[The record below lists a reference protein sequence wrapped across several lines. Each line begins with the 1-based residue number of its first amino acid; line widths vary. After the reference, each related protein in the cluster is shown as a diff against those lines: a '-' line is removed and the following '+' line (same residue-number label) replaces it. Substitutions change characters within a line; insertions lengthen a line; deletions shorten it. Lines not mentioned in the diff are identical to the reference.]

1 MYKMDAM
8 QTPQPKVSFK
18 EQMHQAREDAI
29 LQSACR
35 LLGEKAFDAMT
46 MDDVANAV
54 GIAKASLYKHFCSK
68 EELCSAAMV
77 QILGRVQTYLAGLP
91 ADMPPL
97 EKLHALVRWSLERLL
112 TNEMPLLPS
121 RNSTLRAVLMANKD
135 YLNGLVAVS
144 DQIGEIV
151 RVVLQTNIADAA
163 GAAVPIVALE
173 RWLPLPDAG
182 DEDTGAPRLLVLQ
195 HAGALVGVRVDAV
208 LGVKPVA
215 TRAVRTVHHTP
226 DDSELFESVVPA
238 SAAAPMLCILEVARL
253 MRLAQAWCAAAE
265 LAPANCH
272 DPGGTPWM
280 MEDTGGVR
288 ASTGRGRSI
297 L

>member
-1 MYKMDAM
+1 M
-8 QTPQPKVSFK
+8 QTQPPKVSFK

-77 QILGRVQTYLAGLP
+77 QILGRVQAYLAGLP

-97 EKLHALVRWSLERLL
+97 DKLRSLVRWSLERLL

-135 YLNGLVAVS
+135 YLNGLVGVS
-144 DQIGEIV
+144 DQIGEWITEAQAQGV
-151 RVVLQTNIADAA
+151 ISPSLPPIVVLYTLYARACDPVVSFLKESGQYSDAE
-163 GAAVPIVALE
+163 IV
-173 RWLPLPDAG
+173 D
-182 DEDTGAPRLLVLQ
+182 LV
-195 HAGALVGVRVDAV
+195 
-208 LGVKPVA
+208 
-215 TRAVRTVHHTP
+215 VRTCF
-226 DDSELFESVVPA
+226 DGL
-238 SAAAPMLCILEVARL
+238 AAR
-253 MRLAQAWCAAAE
+253 
-265 LAPANCH
+265 
-272 DPGGTPWM
+272 
-280 MEDTGGVR
+280 
-288 ASTGRGRSI
+288 
-297 L
+297 

>member
-1 MYKMDAM
+1 M
-8 QTPQPKVSFK
+8 QTQPPKVSFK

-77 QILGRVQTYLAGLP
+77 QILGRVQAYLAGLP

-97 EKLHALVRWSLERLL
+97 DKLRALVRWSLERLL

-135 YLNGLVAVS
+135 YLNGLVGVS
-144 DQIGEIV
+144 DQIGEWITEAQAQGV
-151 RVVLQTNIADAA
+151 ISPSLPPIVVLYTLYARACDPVVSFLKESGQYSDAE
-163 GAAVPIVALE
+163 IV
-173 RWLPLPDAG
+173 D
-182 DEDTGAPRLLVLQ
+182 LV
-195 HAGALVGVRVDAV
+195 
-208 LGVKPVA
+208 
-215 TRAVRTVHHTP
+215 VRTCF
-226 DDSELFESVVPA
+226 DGL
-238 SAAAPMLCILEVARL
+238 AAR
-253 MRLAQAWCAAAE
+253 
-265 LAPANCH
+265 
-272 DPGGTPWM
+272 
-280 MEDTGGVR
+280 
-288 ASTGRGRSI
+288 
-297 L
+297 